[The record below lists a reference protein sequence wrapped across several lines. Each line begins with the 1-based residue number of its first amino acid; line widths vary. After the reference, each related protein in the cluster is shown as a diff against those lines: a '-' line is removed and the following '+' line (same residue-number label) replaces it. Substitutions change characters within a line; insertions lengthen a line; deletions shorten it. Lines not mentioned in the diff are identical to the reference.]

1 MLDSI
6 FSELEEKMNKSIQA
20 LKKELASVRAGR
32 ASVNM
37 LDRVDVE
44 YYGTMTP
51 VKNVAN
57 ITTPDSRTIVITP
70 FEKNML
76 SVIDKAIQKSDLGI
90 MPSNDGHSIRIV
102 IPQLT
107 QERRNELKKVVNKI
121 GEEGKV
127 ALRNERRTAI
137 DKIKKLEKESKISE
151 DESKKAQDKV
161 QKQTDKF
168 ISEVDKLIEAK
179 NKEILEI

>member
-1 MLDSI
+1 MLDNV
-6 FSELEEKMNKSIQA
+6 FSELEEKMNKSIQV

-37 LDRVDVE
+37 LDRIDVE

-51 VKNVAN
+51 IKNVAN
-57 ITTPDSRTIVITP
+57 ITTPDARTIVITP

-76 SVIDKAIQKSDLGI
+76 GVIDKAIQKSDLGI
-90 MPSNDGHSIRIV
+90 MPNNDGNSVRIV

-107 QERRNELKKVVNKI
+107 QERRNDLKKVVNKI

-127 ALRNERRTAI
+127 ALRNERRACI
-137 DKIKKLEKESKISE
+137 DKIKKFEKDGKITE

-168 ISEVDKLIEAK
+168 VAEIDKLVEAK
-179 NKEILEI
+179 NKEISEI